1 MPFVASI
8 PLQVF
13 HSKIVTSVTE
23 GRGGKMLASLNDSV
37 YRVSPARGV
46 PISTAE
52 KLEMLADEPEGWRHL
67 QEMAQR
73 ERNPK
78 RLIEIIDQMNRLL
91 DKHERRASGAIRASL
106 PDSPEFPH

>member
-1 MPFVASI
+1 
-8 PLQVF
+8 
-13 HSKIVTSVTE
+13 
-23 GRGGKMLASLNDSV
+23 MLASLNDSV

-91 DKHERRASGAIRASL
+91 DKHERRASGGTRATL
-106 PDSPEFPH
+106 PDSPESLIE